1 MVKGRKRSKLTTRP
15 KPKINKPTKNKA
27 FDEAVKQTKRRL
39 LRLQAKAK
47 AKAKA
52 KVATTTTPLNLQG
65 KLQRASTKRA
75 KKIRRKQRKQ
85 EARAQKD
92 SNSCPFCLGPHDS
105 NDCPTLDELDE
116 PLVSFESLKQFQA
129 TKYVAGAVPI
139 FDFDVAATSHH
150 Q

>member
-1 MVKGRKRSKLTTRP
+1 MVKGRKRSKLT
-15 KPKINKPTKNKA
+15 KNKA
-27 FDEAVKQTKRRL
+27 FDDAVKQTKRRL
-39 LRLQAKAK
+39 LRLQAKAR
-47 AKAKA
+47 
-52 KVATTTTPLNLQG
+52 TTTPLNLQG

-92 SNSCPFCLGPHDS
+92 SDSCPFCLGPHDS

-139 FDFDVAATSHH
+139 FDFDVAATSR